1 MLAGSRGIRESLGKR
16 DWNVLHW
23 ASDSPCSSSCSL
35 RASSLPVNVGYVW
48 PNASWIQMEQRRLG
62 RMEKYSQASW
72 ECPRVP
78 ITQPQEFL
86 STSLLLYLM
95 GKGSGKFWL
104 WKPGAE
110 IGSQRY
116 LARSLFDSLLLF
128 PAWFP
133 SLLYPLKPLLFLTLD
148 SGSISPSPG
157 YSFRVPG
164 GVQFLDIVGAT
175 VTNRSM

>member
-1 MLAGSRGIRESLGKR
+1 MFYAE
-16 DWNVLHW
+16 

-35 RASSLPVNVGYVW
+35 TGSSLPVNVGNIW
-48 PNASWIQMEQRRLG
+48 PNASWIQMERRRLG

-78 ITQPQEFL
+78 IIQPQEFL

-95 GKGSGKFWL
+95 GKGSGNFWL

-110 IGSQRY
+110 IGSHRY
-116 LARSLFDSLLLF
+116 LAHSLFDSLLLF

-133 SLLYPLKPLLFLTLD
+133 SLPYPLKPCSSLWIQGVSALVQD
-148 SGSISPSPG
+148 IVSES
-157 YSFRVPG
+157 PG
-164 GVQFLDIVGAT
+164 GVHFLDVVDVTLTYRT
-175 VTNRSM
+175 V